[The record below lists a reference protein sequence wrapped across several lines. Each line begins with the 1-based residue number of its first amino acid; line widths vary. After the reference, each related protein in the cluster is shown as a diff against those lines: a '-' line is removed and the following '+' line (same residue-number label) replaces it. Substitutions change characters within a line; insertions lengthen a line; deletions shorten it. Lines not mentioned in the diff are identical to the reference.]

1 MEQNPV
7 INVLWK
13 LYIMI
18 FFVRIYSTQVR
29 EMRSES
35 FCMENE
41 KSDDEDTD
49 VEIQICVFG
58 GDNMIL
64 SNFSPAES
72 KIKFRTGSFSF
83 HYVDSCIT
91 IQLNPIFLWNLVKQM
106 QTISSPDYQID
117 YIQIRSF
124 VSHYMK
130 GMNADILIYVYE
142 DRVSFNRNGI
152 ENTIETDKYFSTL
165 LLAYNSLYND
175 IKRRYN
181 TLENTT
187 EIINECSDIIQLI
200 GNPTFDKR
208 EHKVG

>member
-1 MEQNPV
+1 MLNF
-7 INVLWK
+7 I
-13 LYIMI
+13 
-18 FFVRIYSTQVR
+18 RSYSTQI
-29 EMRSES
+29 SEPHKDS
-35 FCMENE
+35 PIMEKDNE
-41 KSDDEDTD
+41 DKDTD
-49 VEIQICVFG
+49 TDTEMQICVFG

-117 YIQIRSF
+117 YIRIRSF

-142 DRVSFNRNGI
+142 DRVCFNRNGVI
-152 ENTIETDKYFSTL
+152 ATIKTDKYFPTL
-165 LLAYNSLYND
+165 LLAYNCLFND
-175 IKRRYN
+175 IRRRYN
-181 TLENTT
+181 TLEKTT